1 MRRTQW
7 QGWTGADAMLDE
19 ELLAGADVPGMRP
32 VQQQR
37 SRELVVRLMN
47 EGLALLRDH
56 DFDSLSV
63 EALCARCEATVG
75 SFYGRFE
82 SKEAFIDTLQRL
94 VVADAQ
100 RYLDA
105 TYGSDAVPDDSLPH
119 LLAWICKGGVRWY
132 RDHEGLIR
140 ACLRRATHDRRT
152 WTPLREAGRLH
163 VAYALPRIVALSP
176 PEPGTAL
183 QERITFAFQMLFGTL
198 NNMVLIDP
206 GPVSLGQPAA
216 ARTLAAAMH
225 QLIVPRA

>member
-1 MRRTQW
+1 
-7 QGWTGADAMLDE
+7 MLDE
-19 ELLAGADVPGMRP
+19 HLIAEAAVPGLRP
-32 VQQQR
+32 TQQQR

-56 DFDSLSV
+56 DFDSLSI

-94 VVADAQ
+94 VVADAR

-105 TYGSDAVPDDSLPH
+105 TYASGRVPDDSLPH
-119 LLAWICKGGVRWY
+119 LLGWICKGGVRWY
-132 RDHEGLIR
+132 RDHEGLVR

-152 WTPLREAGRLH
+152 WTSLREVGRLH
-163 VAYALPRIVALSP
+163 VTHALPRIVALSS

-183 QERITFAFQMLFGTL
+183 QERIAFAFQMLYGTL

-206 GPVSLGQPAA
+206 GPVSLRQASAA
-216 ARTLAAAMH
+216 GTLAAAMQ
-225 QLIVPRA
+225 QLIVRRT